1 MPSDEYYYCHLHLC
15 FHILKLKL
23 KGISKTD
30 VAIFII
36 KQEQLLSSF

>member
-1 MPSDEYYYCHLHLC
+1 MNTIVVIYIS
-15 FHILKLKL
+15 FNILKVKL

-36 KQEQLLSSF
+36 KQQQLLNAF